1 MPILT
6 ISPSKQDVT
15 LYFLIVGYMVS
26 ALITSKGQITIPK
39 AVRDSLGLN
48 PGDRV
53 AFEMHGSS
61 EVVLKPL
68 TKSLDE
74 VFGKFSNPRITQE
87 SVKEMNQGIANRM
100 RKSSL

>member
-1 MPILT
+1 
-6 ISPSKQDVT
+6 
-15 LYFLIVGYMVS
+15 MVS
-26 ALITSKGQITIPK
+26 ASVTSKGQITIPK

-68 TKSLDE
+68 TKSVDD
-74 VFGKFSNPRITQE
+74 VFGKLRNPRIAKK
-87 SVKEMNQGIANRM
+87 SVSQMNQGIADRM
-100 RKSSL
+100 RKRRL

>member
-1 MPILT
+1 
-6 ISPSKQDVT
+6 
-15 LYFLIVGYMVS
+15 MVS

-53 AFEMHGSS
+53 AFEMHGAS

-68 TKSLDE
+68 TKSIDE
-74 VFGKFSNPRITQE
+74 VFGKFSNPRITKK

-100 RKSSL
+100 RKRNL

>member
-1 MPILT
+1 
-6 ISPSKQDVT
+6 
-15 LYFLIVGYMVS
+15 MVS

-74 VFGKFSNPRITQE
+74 VFGKFSNPRITKK
-87 SVKEMNQGIANRM
+87 SVEEMNQGIASRM
-100 RKSSL
+100 KKRNQ